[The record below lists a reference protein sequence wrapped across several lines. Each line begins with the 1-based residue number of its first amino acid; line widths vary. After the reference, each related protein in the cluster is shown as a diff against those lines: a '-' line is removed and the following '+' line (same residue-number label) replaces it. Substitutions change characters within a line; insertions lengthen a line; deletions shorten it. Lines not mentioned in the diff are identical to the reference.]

1 AKSQTLPIPNSAPS
15 SSSSANKA
23 GSWAQTLFAGTN
35 SGNSNVPSTS
45 SHIMLD
51 YDTQENTFTE
61 SSSIAAYNQQAT
73 NAPKSRSATNQ
84 QSTSWNT
91 SNNVS
96 NTLLQDTQR
105 PQQQTQNDAIQ
116 LQQSHHITSGHSLTS
131 ALTWP
136 SNVQQQQPILSQQS
150 LSGLLWANQNSS
162 SSNKPIMTNNNKSS
176 YVSTIL

>member
-1 AKSQTLPIPNSAPS
+1 
-15 SSSSANKA
+15 
-23 GSWAQTLFAGTN
+23 
-35 SGNSNVPSTS
+35 
-45 SHIMLD
+45 
-51 YDTQENTFTE
+51 
-61 SSSIAAYNQQAT
+61 
-73 NAPKSRSATNQ
+73 
-84 QSTSWNT
+84 
-91 SNNVS
+91 
-96 NTLLQDTQR
+96 
-105 PQQQTQNDAIQ
+105 NDAIQ